1 VEKFLGPPKIF
12 KDQVQKKDQVGVT
25 TGLAWTETG
34 GEILFVEAMKM
45 AGKGGLMLTGSLG
58 DVMKESAHAALSY
71 ARAHARE
78 LGINPKIFSQNDFHI
93 HIPEGAI
100 PKDGPSAGITMATAL
115 ISVCIN
121 TKVRWDTAMT
131 GEITLR
137 GNVLPIGGVKEKVL
151 AAQRAGLPR
160 MILPAANRKDLIDIP
175 KVVKN
180 KMDFIFVE
188 EIKEVLQAALV
199 KTRKK

>member
-1 VEKFLGPPKIF
+1 
-12 KDQVQKKDQVGVT
+12 
-25 TGLAWTETG
+25 
-34 GEILFVEAMKM
+34 
-45 AGKGGLMLTGSLG
+45 
-58 DVMKESAHAALSY
+58 
-71 ARAHARE
+71 
-78 LGINPKIFSQNDFHI
+78 
-93 HIPEGAI
+93 
-100 PKDGPSAGITMATAL
+100 MATAL

-180 KMDFIFVE
+180 KMEFIFVE